1 MRSNS
6 AYGCSSGRLHGTPVA
21 SIAPMSETQLQA
33 PQRPAPPRVERPA
46 GSGFVTVIQPPSR
59 WPRLDV
65 AELWRFRELMAVFVW
80 RDLKVR
86 YKQTVIGV
94 GWALLQPILPTVVY
108 TLVFGK
114 YANFPSDRLPYPI
127 FAFASV
133 VIWQYFSAALTVSSA
148 SLVANVGLITKVYFP
163 RLLLPLGA
171 VLTPLVDLTLGV
183 GLLVIGMAWYEILPS
198 AAVFLAPAFVA
209 MAFATALGAGLILSS
224 LMVRY
229 RDIPFIIPVFMQV
242 MPFLS
247 GVIYSVSDLPTKWQ
261 WLLAFNPLTTAVA
274 GWRWAVLDGPPPVL
288 GQAAIGA
295 AMAVL
300 ILGCGLA
307 FFKRAE
313 PKFADTI

>member
-1 MRSNS
+1 
-6 AYGCSSGRLHGTPVA
+6 
-21 SIAPMSETQLQA
+21 MSETQVQA
-33 PQRPAPPRVERPA
+33 PQRPASAPAEKPRDERGRPD
-46 GSGFVTVIQPPSR
+46 FVTIIQPPSK

-65 AELWRFRELMAVFVW
+65 HELWRFRELLAVFIW

-86 YKQTVIGV
+86 YKQTVIGA

-133 VIWQYFSAALTVSSA
+133 LIWQYFSAALTVSSS
-148 SLVANVGLITKVYFP
+148 SLIANVGLITKVYFP

-171 VLTPLVDLTLGV
+171 VTTPLVDLALGV
-183 GLLVIGMAWYEILPS
+183 GLLVIGMAWYDIWPS
-198 AAVFLAPAFVA
+198 AAVVLAPGFVA
-209 MAFATALGAGLILSS
+209 MALATALGAGLVLSA
-224 LMVRY
+224 LNVRY
-229 RDIPFIIPVFMQV
+229 RDIPFVIPVFMQV
-242 MPFLS
+242 LPFLS
-247 GVIYSVSDLPTKWQ
+247 GVIYAVSDIPTKWQ

-274 GWRWAVLDGPPPVL
+274 GWRWAVLDGKPPVG
-288 GQAAIGA
+288 GQAAIGV
-295 AMAVL
+295 AMSLL
-300 ILGCGLA
+300 ILIAGLA